1 VRAALGETAGSEGND
16 AIRLAQLIGHLA
28 NYHLDQRAMIPWHRP
43 DEVLPDLALDI
54 DQGGDCL
61 GMLAIKVGQE
71 TRQRE
76 MHMTLAGLGLKS
88 LLRGHHEV
96 AETVHNGCEHIGG
109 NDTVAP
115 QFRLPLCPHR
125 CHLFASSPWPVD
137 TGFSLEAIVVTIR
150 YVIQKESKE
159 EIQ

>member
-1 VRAALGETAGSEGND
+1 
-16 AIRLAQLIGHLA
+16 
-28 NYHLDQRAMIPWHRP
+28 
-43 DEVLPDLALDI
+43 
-54 DQGGDCL
+54 
-61 GMLAIKVGQE
+61 
-71 TRQRE
+71 

-88 LLRGHHEV
+88 LLIGHDKIV
-96 AETVHNGCEHIGG
+96 QTVDHGVEHIGG

-115 QFRLPLCPHR
+115 QFLLPLCPHR
-125 CHLFASSPWPVD
+125 CHLFASFNWPVD